1 MNCEECPI
9 KEECEELGLKAEKF
23 CPILYVVK
31 RYLRREI
38 EEAKALHEMKKLL
51 KTFSEKMETFKG
63 GF

>member
-1 MNCEECPI
+1 MNCEKCPI

-38 EEAKALHEMKKLL
+38 EEAKAFHKMKKLL
-51 KTFSEKMETFKG
+51 KVYAEKMKTFR